1 LLELNTLYNV
11 DCLTG
16 MKDIDDHTIDFI
28 LADLP
33 YQTTCNH
40 WDSMIPL
47 DELWTHY
54 KRLLKP
60 AGVIALTATQP
71 FTTTLIHS
79 NMADFRYEW
88 IWQKNQPTG
97 HLNAHRRP
105 MRVHESI
112 LMFAPDAEH
121 TYNPQD
127 LVPFQ
132 KIKRRGHN
140 GTNFGKSGAEN
151 YQEWT
156 NYPRSILDKD
166 FAPKENRFHPTQ
178 KPLSLFNYLVLT
190 YTKPGELVLDNCM
203 GSGTTAV
210 ACLLNDRK
218 YIGFETDTDYFDK
231 ALIRIHERESERTR
245 AASLD
250 DLFVS
255 T

>member
-1 LLELNTLYNV
+1 MELNQLYNS
-11 DCLTG
+11 DCLEG
-16 MKDIDDHTIDFI
+16 MKSMDSHSVNFI

-33 YQTTCNH
+33 YGTTCNA
-40 WDSMIPL
+40 WDSVIHL
-47 DELWTHY
+47 DELWAHY

-60 AGVIALTATQP
+60 AGVIALTGTQP

-112 LMFAPDAEH
+112 LIFAPEAEH

-127 LVPFQ
+127 LKPFQ
-132 KIKRRGHN
+132 KMKRRCHN

-178 KPLSLFNYLVLT
+178 KPLSLFGYLIHT
-190 YTKPGELVLDNCM
+190 YTAPGDIVLDNCM

-218 YIGFETDTDYFDK
+218 YVGFELDASYFQQ
-231 ALIRIHERESERTR
+231 AQTRITAYETERIR